1 MEQIKLYSNTIAEV
15 YKFTG
20 SKGDFEGVIS
30 RPQQGKI
37 VFILSTLYG
46 CPVRCPICDAAG
58 DYNGPL
64 SVMELTEQFEYLF
77 NQALNVNNYKK
88 LKVQFSRMGE
98 PAYNRNVIDAAYVI
112 LNKYPYLN
120 PVISISSIVPAHCDR
135 FFTELGDMLF
145 KFGNRFT
152 FQIQF
157 SIHST
162 DNAQR
167 KRMIPTQKT
176 SLKELG
182 FMGSIYSSYISRKI
196 TLNFAL
202 HNDSIIDTDIL
213 MQYFPPQSF
222 IIKLTPVNP
231 TDNAISN
238 NISTCSSTIEWS
250 RLLFHADNIRRVGYE
265 VIESIGDFRENQVLS
280 NCGQYVKNIVS
291 KKRFS

>member
-1 MEQIKLYSNTIAEV
+1 MEPKKLYSNTIADV

-20 SKGDFEGVIS
+20 NRGDFEGVIS
-30 RPQQGKI
+30 RPQQEKI

-46 CPVRCPICDAAG
+46 CPVKCPICDAAG
-58 DYNGPL
+58 HYNGPL
-64 SVMELTEQFEYLF
+64 SVSELTDQFEYLL
-77 NQALNVNNYKK
+77 NQALNISNYKK
-88 LKVQFSRMGE
+88 VKIQFSRMGE
-98 PAYNRNVIDAAYVI
+98 PAFNRNVIDTAYVI
-112 LNKYPYLN
+112 MNKYPHLK

-162 DNAQR
+162 DKAQR
-167 KRMIPTQKT
+167 ERMIPVQKT
-176 SLKELG
+176 SLKEMG
-182 FMGSIYSSYISRKI
+182 FMGSVYSSYIKRKI

-202 HNDSIIDTDIL
+202 HNHSIIDTDKL
-213 MQYFPPQSF
+213 MQYFPPHCF

-238 NISTCSSTIEWS
+238 NISTCSSTIEWD

-280 NCGQYVKNIVS
+280 NCGQYVKNSVS
-291 KKRFS
+291 KK